1 MRPSPTAPARSRSTP
16 RLRVEPLALEQSSS
30 GDQPNAGA
38 QAKAGFGLVKATGTI
53 GGLTLVSRVAGF
65 AREMLMS
72 RVMGASWQADAFFV
86 AFRLPNTFRRLFG
99 EGAFSAGFVPLY
111 SQRLHGPE
119 GDAGARD
126 FSEQVLAVFLPTLVL
141 FTLGFEIIMPLFV
154 AAISGYTGD
163 KLNLATDLTRIT
175 FPYLVLISLVSL
187 FSGILNSL
195 ARFTAA
201 AFAPALLNL
210 AMLTALIF
218 VRNGGQVTATAL
230 AIAVTLGGFLQ
241 IALLVAAAKN
251 AGIMLKWRRPR
262 MTPGVRQFVRVVVPA
277 TLGAGVYQI
286 SAFID
291 TFFLTRIG
299 TGAMSYFN
307 YADRLNQLPL
317 GVIGAALG
325 TAILPQV
332 SRHVGAGDHVEAAKV
347 QGQAAELAM
356 LLCLPAALALAVSAG
371 PLVAALFEGGHF
383 NATDAATTATTLAII
398 VLGLPAYVLVKVLTP
413 GFYARQD
420 TATPVKIA
428 GVVLTVNLLLNFL
441 LIPPF
446 GIAGLASAIAICSWL
461 NCVIL
466 YTILHRRGHFR
477 IERWLA
483 SRIARQGV
491 AATAMVAALFAIK
504 FVLAAWFEG
513 DVAHR
518 MAGVVALVGGGLAVY
533 FPLVLLLG
541 GTDTSELKA
550 LLRRRRARKAES
562 DAG

>member
-1 MRPSPTAPARSRSTP
+1 MN
-16 RLRVEPLALEQSSS
+16 LH
-30 GDQPNAGA
+30 
-38 QAKAGFGLVKATGTI
+38 KATGTI

-111 SQRLHGPE
+111 SQRLQGPDGE
-119 GDAGARD
+119 REAKH
-126 FSEQVLAVFLPTLVL
+126 FSEEVLAVFAPTLVL
-141 FTLGFEIIMPLFV
+141 FTIFFEIIMGPFV
-154 AAISGYTGD
+154 FLISGYHD
-163 KLNLATDLTRIT
+163 EKLQLATFLTSIT
-175 FPYLVLISLVSL
+175 FPYLILISLVSL

-201 AFAPALLNL
+201 AFAPAMLNL
-210 AMLTALIF
+210 AMLCALIF
-218 VRNGGQVTATAL
+218 VPVGGRTTAIAL
-230 AIAVTLGGFLQ
+230 AIAVTLGGVLQ
-241 IALLVAAAKN
+241 LGLLIAACAR
-251 AGIMLKWRRPR
+251 AGIVLKVRKPR
-262 MTPGVRQFVRVVVPA
+262 MTPGVRQFVRVVIPA

-332 SRHVGAGDHVEAAKV
+332 SRHVGAGEPDKAAKV

-371 PLVAALFEGGHF
+371 PLVSALFQGGRF
-383 NATDAATTATTLAII
+383 SAADASVTAMTLAII
-398 VLGLPAYVLVKVLTP
+398 VMGLPAYVLVKVLTP
-413 GFYARQD
+413 GFYSRQD
-420 TATPVKIA
+420 TATPVKTA
-428 GVVLTVNLLLNFL
+428 VVVLVANIVLNFV

-466 YTILHRRGHFR
+466 FVILHRRGHFR
-477 IERWLA
+477 IEAWLA
-483 SRIARQGV
+483 SRIARQLLAG
-491 AATAMVAALFAIK
+491 AGMVAVLIGIRMGLAGWFSGSVGHRLAA
-504 FVLAAWFEG
+504 VLAI
-513 DVAHR
+513 
-518 MAGVVALVGGGLAVY
+518 VGGGMIVY
-533 FPLVLLLG
+533 FPLVWILG
-541 GTDTSELKA
+541 GTDKEELRA
-550 LLRRRRARKAES
+550 LVRRRRPYT

>member
-1 MRPSPTAPARSRSTP
+1 MN
-16 RLRVEPLALEQSSS
+16 LI
-30 GDQPNAGA
+30 
-38 QAKAGFGLVKATGTI
+38 KATGTI

-111 SQRLHGPE
+111 SQRLHGE
-119 GDAGARD
+119 GGEKDAKN
-126 FSEQVLAVFLPTLVL
+126 FSEEVLAVFVPTLIL
-141 FTLGFEIIMPLFV
+141 FALVFEIIMPLFV
-154 AAISGYTGD
+154 AAISGYSGE
-163 KLNLATDLTRIT
+163 KLALATFLTRIT
-175 FPYLVLISLVSL
+175 FPYLILISLVSL

-195 ARFTAA
+195 AKFTAA

-210 AMLTALIF
+210 AMLSALIF
-218 VRNGGQVTATAL
+218 VPTGGHITATAL
-230 AIAVTLGGFLQ
+230 AIAVTAGGVLQ
-241 IALLVAAAKN
+241 IGLLMAACAR
-251 AGIMLKWRRPR
+251 AGIVLKLRKPK
-262 MTPGVRQFVRVVVPA
+262 MTPGVRQFVRVVIPA

-299 TGAMSYFN
+299 TGSMSYFN

-332 SRHVGAGDHVEAAKV
+332 SRHVGAGEADKAAKV

-371 PLVAALFEGGHF
+371 PLVSALFQGGRF
-383 NATDAATTATTLAII
+383 SAADASITAMTLAII

-413 GFYARQD
+413 GFYSRQD
-420 TATPVKIA
+420 TATPVKTA
-428 GVVLTVNLLLNFL
+428 VVVLAANIALNFI

-446 GIAGLASAIAICSWL
+446 GIAGLASAIALCSWL

-466 YTILHRRGHFR
+466 YVILHRRGHFR
-477 IERWLA
+477 IEAWLA
-483 SRIARQGV
+483 SRIVRQLLAG
-491 AATAMVAALFAIK
+491 AAMVAALVAIRMGLAGWFAGS
-504 FVLAAWFEG
+504 VG
-513 DVAHR
+513 HR
-518 MAGVVALVGGGLAVY
+518 LAGVMAIVGGGMIVY
-533 FPLVLLLG
+533 FPLVWILG
-541 GTDTSELKA
+541 GTDKDELRS
-550 LLRRRRARKAES
+550 LLSRRRPYTDVA
-562 DAG
+562 

>member
-1 MRPSPTAPARSRSTP
+1 MN
-16 RLRVEPLALEQSSS
+16 LL
-30 GDQPNAGA
+30 
-38 QAKAGFGLVKATGTI
+38 KATGTI

-111 SQRLHGPE
+111 AQRLHGE
-119 GDAGARD
+119 GGADDARD
-126 FSEQVLAVFLPTLVL
+126 FSEQVLAVFAPTLVL
-141 FTLGFEIIMPLFV
+141 FTIVFEIIMGPFV
-154 AAISGYTGD
+154 ALLSGYHGD
-163 KLNLATDLTRIT
+163 KLTLATTLTSIT
-175 FPYLVLISLVSL
+175 FPYLILISLVSL

-195 ARFTAA
+195 AKFTAA

-210 AMLTALIF
+210 AMLSALIF
-218 VRNGGQVTATAL
+218 VPVGGRTTAMAL
-230 AIAVTLGGFLQ
+230 AIAVTLGGVLQ
-241 IALLVAAAKN
+241 LGLLLAACAR
-251 AGIMLKWRRPR
+251 AGIVLKLRKPK
-262 MTPGVRQFVRVVVPA
+262 MTPGVRQFVRVVIPA

-332 SRHVGAGDHVEAAKV
+332 SRHVGAGEADKAARV
-347 QGQAAELAM
+347 QGQATELAM
-356 LLCLPAALALAVSAG
+356 LLCIPAALALAASAG
-371 PLVAALFEGGHF
+371 PLISALFEGGRF
-383 NATDAATTATTLAII
+383 SAADASITAMTLAII

-413 GFYARQD
+413 GFYSRQD
-420 TATPVKIA
+420 TATPVKTA
-428 GVVLTVNLLLNFL
+428 VVVLIANIVLNFV

-461 NCVIL
+461 NCIIL
-466 YTILHRRGHFR
+466 YVILHRRGHFR
-477 IERWLA
+477 IEGWLA
-483 SRIARQGV
+483 SRIARQLIAG
-491 AATAMVAALFAIK
+491 ALMVAALIAIRMGLAGWFAGS
-504 FVLAAWFEG
+504 VG
-513 DVAHR
+513 HR
-518 MAGVVALVGGGLAVY
+518 MAGVLAIVGGGMVVY
-533 FPLVLLLG
+533 FPLVWFLG
-541 GTDTSELKA
+541 GTDKDELRT
-550 LLRRRRARKAES
+550 LLRRRRPYT

>member
-1 MRPSPTAPARSRSTP
+1 MAPSSPRPLTP
-16 RLRVEPLALEQSSS
+16 PPKTEQDR
-30 GDQPNAGA
+30 GTGA
-38 QAKAGFGLVKATGTI
+38 VNLLKATGTI
-53 GGLTLVSRVAGF
+53 GGLTLVSRIAGF

-111 SQRLHGPE
+111 AQRLQKE
-119 GDAGARD
+119 NGAAEAKQ
-126 FSEQVLAVFLPTLVL
+126 FSEEVLAVFVPSLVL
-141 FTLGFEIIMPLFV
+141 FTLVFEIIMPLFV
-154 AAISGYTGD
+154 AAISGYHGE
-163 KLNLATDLTRIT
+163 KLALATLLTRIT
-175 FPYLVLISLVSL
+175 FPYLILISLVSL

-210 AMLTALIF
+210 AMLTALIL
-218 VRNGGQVTATAL
+218 VRDGGTISATAL
-230 AIAVTLGGFLQ
+230 SIAVTMGGVLQ
-241 IALLVAAAKN
+241 LVLLIAACKR
-251 AGIMLKWRRPR
+251 AGIVLKLRRPR
-262 MTPGVRQFVRVVVPA
+262 MTPGVRQFVRVVIPA

-291 TFFLTRIG
+291 TFFLARIG
-299 TGAMSYFN
+299 TGSLSYFN

-325 TAILPQV
+325 TAILPQI
-332 SRHVGAGDHVEAAKV
+332 SRHVGAGEPDQAAKV

-371 PLVAALFEGGHF
+371 PLASALFQGGRF
-383 NATDAATTATTLAII
+383 TAEDAQLTALCLSII

-428 GVVLTVNLLLNFL
+428 GIVLIVTVVLNFI

-446 GIAGLASAIAICSWL
+446 GIAGLASAIAFCSWL
-461 NCVIL
+461 NCVML
-466 YTILHRRGHFR
+466 YVVLHRRGHFR
-477 IERWLA
+477 IEGWLA
-483 SRIARQGV
+483 SRVARQLLAG
-491 AATAMVAALFAIK
+491 AGMVVALFAIK
-504 FVLAAWFEG
+504 WLIPGWFSG
-513 DVAHR
+513 SVGHR
-518 MAGVVALVGGGLAVY
+518 MVGVAALVGGGMAVY
-533 FPLVLLLG
+533 FPLVWLFG
-541 GTDTSELKA
+541 GTDRDELRA
-550 LLRRRRARKAES
+550 LLRRRRPYT

>member
-1 MRPSPTAPARSRSTP
+1 MN
-16 RLRVEPLALEQSSS
+16 LH
-30 GDQPNAGA
+30 
-38 QAKAGFGLVKATGTI
+38 KATGTI
-53 GGLTLVSRVAGF
+53 GGLTMVSRIAGF

-111 SQRLHGPE
+111 AQRLHGP
-119 GDAGARD
+119 GGPKDAQD
-126 FSEQVLAVFLPTLVL
+126 FSEQVLAVFVPTLIL
-141 FTLGFEIIMPLFV
+141 FTIIFEIIMGPFV
-154 AAISGYTGD
+154 ALLSGYDGD
-163 KLNLATDLTRIT
+163 KLILATHLTRIT
-175 FPYLVLISLVSL
+175 FPYLILISLVSL

-210 AMLTALIF
+210 SMLCALIF
-218 VRNGGQVTATAL
+218 FPQGGGLTANML
-230 AIAVTLGGFLQ
+230 AIAVTLGGVLQ
-241 IALLVAAAKN
+241 LALLIAACAR
-251 AGIMLKWRRPR
+251 AGIVLKFRKPR
-262 MTPGVRQFVRVVVPA
+262 ITPGVRQFVRVVIPA

-332 SRHVGAGDHVEAAKV
+332 SRFVGEGEPNKAAHV

-356 LLCLPAALALAVSAG
+356 LLCLPAAIALAVSAG
-371 PLVAALFEGGHF
+371 PLVSALFQGGEF
-383 NATDAATTATTLAII
+383 TPEDARLSALTLSII

-413 GFYARQD
+413 GFYSRQD
-420 TATPVKIA
+420 TATPVKTAIF
-428 GVVLTVNLLLNFL
+428 VLVANIGLNFA
-441 LIPPF
+441 LIPRF
-446 GIAGLASAIAICSWL
+446 GIGGLAAAIAICSWL

-466 YTILHRRGHFR
+466 YVILHRRGHFR
-477 IERWLA
+477 IEGWLA
-483 SRIARQGV
+483 SRVARQLV
-491 AATAMVAALFAIK
+491 AAAAMAAVLFAIRHYLGG
-504 FVLAAWFEG
+504 FFTGSVG
-513 DVAHR
+513 HR
-518 MAGVVALVGGGLAVY
+518 MVGVAALVGGGMAVY
-533 FPLVLLLG
+533 FPLVWLLG
-541 GTDTSELKA
+541 GTDKEELRA
-550 LLRRRRARKAES
+550 LVSRRARKAQLEE
-562 DAG
+562 GE

>member
-1 MRPSPTAPARSRSTP
+1 M
-16 RLRVEPLALEQSSS
+16 
-30 GDQPNAGA
+30 N
-38 QAKAGFGLVKATGTI
+38 LVKATGTI

-111 SQRLHGPE
+111 AQRLQGPD
-119 GDAGARD
+119 GDKEAKH
-126 FSEQVLAVFLPTLVL
+126 FSEEVLAVFVPALVIFTLV
-141 FTLGFEIIMPLFV
+141 FEIIMGPFV
-154 AAISGYTGD
+154 FLISGYHGE
-163 KLNLATDLTRIT
+163 KLALATFLTRIT
-175 FPYLVLISLVSL
+175 FPYLLLISLVSL

-201 AFAPALLNL
+201 AFAPALLNV

-218 VRNGGQVTATAL
+218 VPVGGHVTAIAL
-230 AIAVTLGGFLQ
+230 AIAVTIGGVLQLG
-241 IALLVAAAKN
+241 LLMAACKR
-251 AGIMLKWRRPR
+251 AGIVLKLRKPR

-291 TFFLTRIG
+291 TFFLARIG
-299 TGAMSYFN
+299 TGALSYFN

-332 SRHVGAGDHVEAAKV
+332 SKHVGAGEPDKAAKV
-347 QGQAAELAM
+347 QSQAAELAM
-356 LLCLPAALALAVSAG
+356 LLCLPAALALAVSAL
-371 PLVAALFEGGHF
+371 PLISALFQGGRF
-383 NATDAATTATTLAII
+383 TAQDAELTALTLSII

-428 GVVLTVNLLLNFL
+428 AIVLIATVVLNFL

-461 NCVIL
+461 NCLML
-466 YTILHRRGHFR
+466 YVVLHRRGHFR
-477 IERWLA
+477 IEGWLA
-483 SRIARQGV
+483 SRIARQLLAG
-491 AATAMVAALFAIK
+491 AAM
-504 FVLAAWFEG
+504 
-513 DVAHR
+513 
-518 MAGVVALVGGGLAVY
+518 GVVLWLVKGTLADFFTGSTGHRLVGVGALIGSGMAVY
-533 FPLVLLLG
+533 FPLAWLMG
-541 GTDTSELKA
+541 GMDKEDIRT
-550 LLRRRRARKAES
+550 LLRRRGKRGS
-562 DAG
+562 DSV

>member
-1 MRPSPTAPARSRSTP
+1 MN
-16 RLRVEPLALEQSSS
+16 LL
-30 GDQPNAGA
+30 
-38 QAKAGFGLVKATGTI
+38 KATGTI

-111 SQRLHGPE
+111 AQRLQGE
-119 GDAGARD
+119 NGDAEAKT
-126 FSEQVLAVFLPTLVL
+126 FSEEVLAVFVPALVI
-141 FTLGFEIIMPLFV
+141 FTLIFEVIMPLFV
-154 AAISGYTGD
+154 AAISGYQGQE
-163 KLNLATDLTRIT
+163 LALATFLTRIT
-175 FPYLVLISLVSL
+175 FPYLILISLVSL

-210 AMLTALIF
+210 AMLSALIL
-218 VRNGGQVTATAL
+218 VPNGGTISATAL
-230 AIAVTLGGFLQ
+230 AVAVTTGGVLQLGLL
-241 IALLVAAAKN
+241 IAACKR
-251 AGIMLKWRRPR
+251 AGIVLKLRRPR
-262 MTPGVRQFVRVVVPA
+262 MTPGVRQFVRVVIPA

-291 TFFLTRIG
+291 TFFLARIG
-299 TGAMSYFN
+299 TGALSYFN

-332 SRHVGAGDHVEAAKV
+332 SRHVGANEPAQAARV

-371 PLVAALFEGGHF
+371 PLASALFQGGKF
-383 NATDAATTATTLAII
+383 TAEDAQMTALCLSII

-428 GVVLTVNLLLNFL
+428 VIVLVATVLLNFA

-461 NCVIL
+461 NCLML
-466 YTILHRRGHFR
+466 YVVLHRRGHFR
-477 IERWLA
+477 IEGWLA
-483 SRIARQGV
+483 SRIFRQLIAG
-491 AATAMVAALFAIK
+491 ALMVAALYAIK
-504 FVLAAWFEG
+504 TLIPGWFSG
-513 DVAHR
+513 SAGHR
-518 MAGVVALVGGGLAVY
+518 LVGVVALVGGGMAVY
-533 FPLVLLLG
+533 FPAVWFLG
-541 GTDTSELKA
+541 GTDKDELRE
-550 LLRRRRARKAES
+550 LLRRRRAYT

>member
-1 MRPSPTAPARSRSTP
+1 MN
-16 RLRVEPLALEQSSS
+16 LH
-30 GDQPNAGA
+30 
-38 QAKAGFGLVKATGTI
+38 KATGTI

-111 SQRLHGPE
+111 SQRLHGPG
-119 GDAGARD
+119 GDKDAKN
-126 FSEQVLAVFLPTLVL
+126 FSEEVLAVFAPTLIL
-141 FTLGFEIIMPLFV
+141 FTIFFEIIMGPFV
-154 AAISGYTGD
+154 FLISGYHGE
-163 KLNLATDLTRIT
+163 KLALASFLTRIT
-175 FPYLVLISLVSL
+175 FPYLILISLVSL

-210 AMLTALIF
+210 AMLCALIF
-218 VRNGGQVTATAL
+218 VNVGGRTTAIAL
-230 AIAVTLGGFLQ
+230 AIAVTLGGVLQ
-241 IALLVAAAKN
+241 LALLIAACAR
-251 AGIMLKWRRPR
+251 AGIVLKLRKPR
-262 MTPGVRQFVRVVVPA
+262 MTPGVRQFVRVVIPA

-332 SRHVGAGDHVEAAKV
+332 SRHVGAGEPDKAAKV

-371 PLVAALFEGGHF
+371 PLVSALFEGGRF
-383 NATDAATTATTLAII
+383 TAADASVTAMTLAII

-413 GFYARQD
+413 GFYSRQD
-420 TATPVKIA
+420 TATPVKTA
-428 GVVLTVNLLLNFL
+428 VVVLAANIVLNFL
-441 LIPPF
+441 LIWWLDF
-446 GIAGLASAIAICSWL
+446 GIYGLAAAIAIASWL

-466 YTILHRRGHFR
+466 YVILHRRGHFR
-477 IERWLA
+477 IEAWLA
-483 SRIARQGV
+483 SRVARQLLAG
-491 AATAMVAALFAIK
+491 AAMVA
-504 FVLAAWFEG
+504 VLIGIRMGLAGWFSG
-513 DVAHR
+513 SIGHR
-518 MAGVVALVGGGLAVY
+518 LAGVTAIVGGGMIVY
-533 FPLVLLLG
+533 FPLVWILG
-541 GTDTSELKA
+541 GTDKEELRA
-550 LLRRRRARKAES
+550 LVRRRRPYT